1 MEVCTIDFSREAVS
15 CCVNFSDAVYSSCKE
30 MLPECAVDQ
39 FEDTDIASAV
49 NTLKGKPLPKFR

>member
-1 MEVCTIDFSREAVS
+1 
-15 CCVNFSDAVYSSCKE
+15 VNFSDAVYTSCKE
-30 MLPECAVDQ
+30 MLPECTVDL